1 MTLER
6 AVRGWSKDQTGR
18 AAAVA
23 GAGAAAADSHSR
35 FVGAV
40 DSHILIVALGNQYIV
55 LVLVLVGGVV
65 GSLWRGYPLGRIA
78 GRTRRFDNWQ
88 VGTMPA
94 PVSGMVVAGAV
105 VAGAAAIV
113 VAGRTAGCIRWDLHL
128 RNRSTDAA
136 VVVAAAA
143 ASQRSIGETTDQEEE
158 IQHLCLGNGKR
169 RWRCDL

>member
-1 MTLER
+1 
-6 AVRGWSKDQTGR
+6 
-18 AAAVA
+18 
-23 GAGAAAADSHSR
+23 
-35 FVGAV
+35 
-40 DSHILIVALGNQYIV
+40 
-55 LVLVLVGGVV
+55 
-65 GSLWRGYPLGRIA
+65 
-78 GRTRRFDNWQ
+78 
-88 VGTMPA
+88 MPA

-158 IQHLCLGNGKR
+158 IQHLCLGSGKR
-169 RWRCDL
+169 HWRCDL